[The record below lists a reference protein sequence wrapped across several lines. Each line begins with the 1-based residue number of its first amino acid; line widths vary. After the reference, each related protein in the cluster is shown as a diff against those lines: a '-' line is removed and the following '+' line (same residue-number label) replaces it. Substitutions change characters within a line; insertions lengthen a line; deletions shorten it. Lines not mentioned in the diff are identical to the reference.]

1 MKRECVLSGDCKNW
15 NVSAL
20 FSISLHC
27 AWLHSYMSNAQKTWW
42 SDIHH
47 IVGVWTDVPRER
59 LREAVTAMAADSNG
73 WKRLEKDQGSTVSAC
88 PALNERGE
96 EFYRAFIWEITSWET
111 PIAENLS
118 YSSRWKRPEK
128 GPAWWPA
135 MNSLWHLDNCPE
147 SESNGWK
154 RLEKDLGSTISACP
168 TLNESGEDF
177 SVKSRI
183 EAQKASD
190 GGID

>member
-1 MKRECVLSGDCKNW
+1 MVEWYPLAR
-15 NVSAL
+15 
-20 FSISLHC
+20 
-27 AWLHSYMSNAQKTWW
+27 
-42 SDIHH
+42 
-47 IVGVWTDVPRER
+47 VWTDVPRER

-118 YSSRWKRPEK
+118 YSNRWKRPEK

-147 SESNGWK
+147 SDSNGWK

-177 SVKSRI
+177 IKSVSMQDHAKRPKKHPAEWLARWLFQSLTLW
-183 EAQKASD
+183 
-190 GGID
+190 